1 MLGKGPLLAEG
12 SASVTGD
19 KGLYCV
25 ISVAV
30 SKVGALGTGGA
41 PVVTDTGFSAL
52 NCLVS
57 PNVRAVSNGSSTL
70 TAFVGVAAGVDPR
83 VLAKGVAGLNAF
95 P

>member
-41 PVVTDTGFSAL
+41 PVMTDTGFSAL
-52 NCLVS
+52 SFLVS
-57 PNVRAVSNGSSTL
+57 PNVRAVSNGSSML

>member
-1 MLGKGPLLAEG
+1 MLGKGPLLTEG

-41 PVVTDTGFSAL
+41 PVMTDTGFSAL
-52 NCLVS
+52 SCLVS

-70 TAFVGVAAGVDPR
+70 TAFVRVAAAVDPQ